1 MVKVCNRD
9 CFNCAFD
16 ECILEELEAED
27 YAEQR
32 RIEREIV
39 KPKSAKEKKIAA
51 YQRAYY
57 EANKDEIAAKKRAYR
72 EANKDEIAAKRRAYR
87 EANREKYNAYMRE
100 YKRKQREKAREALV
114 W

>member
-16 ECILEELEAED
+16 DCILEELEAED

-51 YQRAYY
+51 YQRAY
-57 EANKDEIAAKKRAYR
+57 
-72 EANKDEIAAKRRAYR
+72 R

>member
-9 CFNCAFD
+9 CFNCVFD
-16 ECILEELEAED
+16 DCILEELEAED

-57 EANKDEIAAKKRAYR
+57 EANKDEIAARQ
-72 EANKDEIAAKRRAYR
+72 RAYR
-87 EANREKYNAYMRE
+87 EANREKYNAYMRD
-100 YKRKQREKAREALV
+100 YSRKQREKAREALV